1 MYTKQKLIWDFFRQ
15 HPYRTA
21 LSLLLGFIAS
31 ILLILLPISL
41 GKYFDLLFGYHSYRA
56 HFLDA
61 LPFSFWDTIPQF
73 ITFFITITLLWQVTN
88 FGYRYFTAEL
98 GLLFSHELRTLL
110 FEHQMFIPL
119 SEYDQKGYGKYLL
132 RYSGDLAAIRNYLVS
147 GVLRFTTDLML
158 ITMALIGL
166 FLLSPPLLSGLLIG
180 LGSMII
186 IIYFLNRILYDRSV
200 VVRNRRSG
208 LLAYVNQRLQAMD
221 TIQAFNR
228 YVPEQ
233 KRFADRS
240 QIVYQAGTK
249 YQKIYQLI
257 YTLVPVMLYLT
268 LALTLFAYVQSSNKL
283 DRLHQGNLLAFVLLF
298 LTVMPNVRRLLR
310 VTTVWKV
317 GHVSFEKLIRILQL
331 SQINH
336 LPETPFTYKGGAITF
351 QNLGFSYNGKK
362 YVLKNLNA
370 QIPPHSG
377 FTFIRGRTGS
387 GKTTLIK
394 LLLALYQ
401 PTEGQILIDGQNI
414 HQVHP
419 KSLRKYIT
427 VVSEEFP
434 LLGRTVFEAISYSRK
449 ADKRP
454 KAQSVLN
461 FLQADLPP
469 DNHLHLDDR
478 IGELGDRL
486 SKSQIKMLL
495 YARAMISNKPIF
507 LIEDPFKNLPS
518 TVKNRILLWLVEHRN
533 EKNFLFFTSKQGI
546 AKLLPQIN
554 QTISL

>member
-1 MYTKQKLIWDFFRQ
+1 LYTKQQLIRNFFQR
-15 HPYRTA
+15 HSIRTA
-21 LSLLLGFIAS
+21 LALVLGFVAS
-31 ILLILLPISL
+31 VLLILLPISL

-61 LPFSFWDTIPQF
+61 LPFSFWDTIPEF
-73 ITFFITITLLWQVTN
+73 VTFFSITTLLWLITN
-88 FGYRYFTAEL
+88 FSYRFLTADL
-98 GLLFSHELRTLL
+98 GLQFSHELRILL
-110 FEHQMFIPL
+110 FEHQMYIPL

-147 GVLRFTTDLML
+147 GVLRFATDLLL
-158 ITMALIGL
+158 IIMALIGL

-180 LGSMII
+180 LGLLIVL
-186 IIYFLNRILYDRSV
+186 IYFLNRILYNRSV
-200 VVRNRRSG
+200 EVRNRRSG

-240 QIVYQAGTK
+240 SIVYRAGKK
-249 YQKIYQLI
+249 YQYIYQLI
-257 YTLVPVMLYLT
+257 YSLVPVMLYLT
-268 LALTLFAYVQSSNKL
+268 LALTLYAYARSSNSL
-283 DRLHQGNLLAFVLLF
+283 DQLHQGNLLAFVLLF

-317 GHVSFEKLIRILQL
+317 GHVSFEKLIRILKL
-331 SQINH
+331 SQINQ
-336 LPETPFTYKGGAITF
+336 LPSTPFVYKGGAISVR
-351 QNLGFSYNGKK
+351 NLSFSYDQKK
-362 YVLKNLNA
+362 FVLKNVNI
-370 QIPPHSG
+370 QIPQQSG
-377 FTFIRGRTGS
+377 FTFIHGRTGS

-394 LLLALYQ
+394 LLLALYY
-401 PTEGQILIDGQNI
+401 PTEGQILIDGQDTRK
-414 HQVHP
+414 VHP

-449 ADKRP
+449 AEKRP
-454 KAQSVLN
+454 RAQSILN

-486 SKSQIKMLL
+486 SKSQVKMLL
-495 YARAMISNKPIF
+495 YARAIISNKPIF

-518 TVKNRILLWLVEHRN
+518 PVKNRILLWLNDHRK
-533 EKNFLFFTSKQGI
+533 EKKFLFFTSKQGI
-546 AKLLPQIN
+546 ARLLPNIN
-554 QTISL
+554 NTFSL

>member
-1 MYTKQKLIWDFFRQ
+1 LYTKQQLIRNFFQR
-15 HPYRTA
+15 HSIRTA
-21 LSLLLGFIAS
+21 LALVLGFVAS
-31 ILLILLPISL
+31 VLLILLPISL

-61 LPFSFWDTIPQF
+61 LPFSFWDTIPEF
-73 ITFFITITLLWQVTN
+73 VTFFSITTLL
-88 FGYRYFTAEL
+88 
-98 GLLFSHELRTLL
+98 SHELRILL
-110 FEHQMFIPL
+110 FEHQMYIPL

-147 GVLRFTTDLML
+147 GVLRFATDLLL
-158 ITMALIGL
+158 IIMALIGL
-166 FLLSPPLLSGLLIG
+166 FLLS
-180 LGSMII
+180 
-186 IIYFLNRILYDRSV
+186 
-200 VVRNRRSG
+200 

-240 QIVYQAGTK
+240 SIVYRAGKK
-249 YQKIYQLI
+249 YQYIYQLI
-257 YTLVPVMLYLT
+257 YSLVPVMLYLT
-268 LALTLFAYVQSSNKL
+268 LALTLYAYARSSNSL
-283 DRLHQGNLLAFVLLF
+283 DQLHQGNLLAFVLLF

-317 GHVSFEKLIRILQL
+317 GHVSFEKLIRILKL
-331 SQINH
+331 SQINQ
-336 LPETPFTYKGGAITF
+336 LPSTPFVYKGGAISVR
-351 QNLGFSYNGKK
+351 NLSFSYDQKK
-362 YVLKNLNA
+362 FVLKNVNI
-370 QIPPHSG
+370 QIPQQSG
-377 FTFIRGRTGS
+377 FTFIHGRTGS

-394 LLLALYQ
+394 LLLALYY
-401 PTEGQILIDGQNI
+401 PTEGQILIDGQDTRK
-414 HQVHP
+414 VHP

-449 ADKRP
+449 AEKRP
-454 KAQSVLN
+454 RAQSILN

-486 SKSQIKMLL
+486 SKSQVKMLL
-495 YARAMISNKPIF
+495 YARAIISNKPIF

-518 TVKNRILLWLVEHRN
+518 PVKNRILLWLNDHRK
-533 EKNFLFFTSKQGI
+533 EKKFLFFTSKQGI
-546 AKLLPQIN
+546 ARLLPNIN
-554 QTISL
+554 NTFSL